1 MGEGQGEAMKTDN
14 QIRKDVEREL
24 EWEPSIDER
33 RIAVAVLDR
42 IVTLSG
48 EVTSYAEKW
57 KAERVAERV
66 DGVRGIVNE
75 IDVKT
80 ESEFSDFD
88 IAKAATDALKWNVT
102 VPADKIKV
110 KVENG
115 WITLTGEANW
125 DFQRRAAERAVRNLP
140 GVRGIYN
147 LISVKPRVEP
157 KDLKTRIEDAFK
169 REAAIDASRI
179 SVEVNGGE
187 VTLRGTVR
195 SWAER
200 HEAQKA
206 AWAAPGVTEVHNE
219 LVVEPLVAA

>member
-1 MGEGQGEAMKTDN
+1 MKTDN
-14 QIRKDVEREL
+14 QIRHDVERAL

-66 DGVRGIVNE
+66 EGVRGIVNE
-75 IDVKT
+75 IEVKS
-80 ESEFSDFD
+80 ESKYSDLD

-140 GVRGIYN
+140 RVRGIYN
-147 LISVKPRVEP
+147 LITVKPRVAP
-157 KDLKTRIEDAFK
+157 KDVKERIEETFK
-169 REAAIDASRI
+169 RDAAIDASRI
-179 SVEVNGGE
+179 SVEVNGGK
-187 VTLRGTVR
+187 VTLRGTIR
-195 SWAER
+195 SSAER
-200 HEAQKA
+200 HEAEKA
-206 AWAAPGVTEVHNE
+206 AWGAPGVTEVHNE
-219 LVVEPLVAA
+219 LIVEPLVTA

>member
-1 MGEGQGEAMKTDN
+1 VGEAQGEAMKTDN
-14 QIRKDVEREL
+14 QIRNDVQREL

-33 RIAVAVLDR
+33 RIAVAVMDR

-66 DGVRGIVNE
+66 EGARGIVNE
-75 IDVKT
+75 IEVKS

-102 VPADKIKV
+102 VPADKITV

-147 LISVKPRVEP
+147 LITVKPRVEP
-157 KDLKTRIEDAFK
+157 KDVKERIEETFK

-179 SVEVNGGE
+179 SVDVNRGE
-187 VTLRGTVR
+187 VTLRGKVR